1 MAAARPS
8 GEEEDIGRRRSYAI
22 DAHELRRYRSHYSD
36 ATSAHE
42 RATSRARS
50 RKSLGPPQGLARVSF
65 EFKKFWRRQIS
76 VVVDQAYNRDHLA
89 LERTFL
95 GYLRTSQALSML
107 GVIISQLFTLQKTIS
122 PDPHIGYF
130 VTGKP
135 LGAICQGAAM
145 LTLLLGTFR
154 WWRQQNAIT
163 RGKALAGG
171 FELTIIGLVVLL
183 LCLVCFGILVAI
195 EEYTARDAS
204 LPLILAS
211 GYGPYKKGYIH
222 CSPPAKMA
230 WTKSTRIIVMLV
242 IDIAFF
248 IIELGVGVWV
258 GSLALMADAFHMLND
273 IISLLVGLW
282 AVKAA
287 QKSSSDKYS
296 FGWLRAE
303 ILGAFFN
310 AVFLIALCLSIILE
324 AITRFVNIAT
334 ITNPQLIL
342 IVGSLGL
349 ASNIVGFFV
358 LGGHGHSHGP
368 EEHAHGHE
376 GHTHGDDIRSAEEG
390 QIGAVDIDTADESGR
405 VGDVLPEAAVSRA
418 TRTPPRRSTDSGRE
432 RQLKFTSTD
441 ETASTSKG
449 SDASLSLSKYGSN
462 RSPRHKRPKVRSSS
476 ITSRLASEINI
487 HPASFRQEIIEA
499 SRNSLDDIQSADD
512 LDTPGPSSPTGEQA
526 EPNEHSPLRGAPID
540 GHKQAGGNGYQ
551 AIRQDSWHVGHNH
564 NKPGKEGSGG
574 HGHNHADLG
583 MRAMVLHVIGD
594 ALGNVGVIVSALII
608 WLTHSPNRF
617 YADPAVSLFI
627 TIIILRSAIPLTS
640 ATAKILLQAT
650 PDHLD
655 VNDIKEDI
663 QNIPGVVSCHHVH
676 IWQLSDSQIIASLH
690 IQVAFPISEEGGAAR
705 YMQVSKAVRKC
716 LHAYGIHS
724 ATIQPEFCLDSGHAP
739 GDANGGRLD
748 SESTARATPVDEC
761 LLECVD
767 DCVGKG
773 CCSTKSPPPTIS
785 GQHGG
790 GGSQGSSSHGHAH
803 PDSSRDHSHDGHTH

>member
-8 GEEEDIGRRRSYAI
+8 GEEEDISRRRSYSTDRRRSYSTEAY
-22 DAHELRRYRSHYSD
+22 ELSRYRSQYSD
-36 ATSAHE
+36 ASAAHH
-42 RATSRARS
+42 RASSRARS
-50 RKSLGPPQGLARVSF
+50 RKSLGPPQGLARVPF
-65 EFKKFWRRQIS
+65 EVKKFWNRQIS
-76 VVVDQAYNRDHLA
+76 VVVDQAYNRDHLGTETLYLPAILTVSLCLYVSGLSLWVPCTPGCVYPWPVLRCLAAFPFFISQGTGLDGGEATSAGPMLIVELVHPSTQRMTTPHYGSSMRTSLHTRA

-107 GVIISQLFTLQKTIS
+107 GVIISQLFTIQKSTS

-145 LTLLLGTFR
+145 LTLMLGTFR

-171 FELTIIGLVVLL
+171 FELTVIGLVILL
-183 LCLVCFGILVAI
+183 HADYKVTYQTLFHKATLQTHDHRLMRTPRLCSMPN
-195 EEYTARDAS
+195 AS
-204 LPLILAS
+204 MLRYSSATLMDWCCLSQAKRRLYANTNPS
-211 GYGPYKKGYIH
+211 SS
-222 CSPPAKMA
+222 SPPARMA

-242 IDIAFF
+242 IDVAFF
-248 IIELGVGVWV
+248 VLELGVGIWV

-368 EEHAHGHE
+368 EEHAHGPE
-376 GHTHGDDIRSAEEG
+376 GHTHGDEVRSAEEG
-390 QIGAVDIDTADESGR
+390 QIGADNISIDAADEAGR
-405 VGDVLPEAAVSRA
+405 VVDVLPEAAVSRA

-449 SDASLSLSKYGSN
+449 SDASLSLGRYNSN
-462 RSPRHKRPKVRSSS
+462 KSPRHKRSKFPSGDHRSKPQLLGRHSKRRRP
-476 ITSRLASEINI
+476 RL
-487 HPASFRQEIIEA
+487 PR
-499 SRNSLDDIQSADD
+499 
-512 LDTPGPSSPTGEQA
+512 
-526 EPNEHSPLRGAPID
+526 PL
-540 GHKQAGGNGYQ
+540 
-551 AIRQDSWHVGHNH
+551 V
-564 NKPGKEGSGG
+564 
-574 HGHNHADLG
+574 
-583 MRAMVLHVIGD
+583 
-594 ALGNVGVIVSALII
+594 
-608 WLTHSPNRF
+608 
-617 YADPAVSLFI
+617 
-627 TIIILRSAIPLTS
+627 
-640 ATAKILLQAT
+640 
-650 PDHLD
+650 
-655 VNDIKEDI
+655 
-663 QNIPGVVSCHHVH
+663 
-676 IWQLSDSQIIASLH
+676 
-690 IQVAFPISEEGGAAR
+690 
-705 YMQVSKAVRKC
+705 
-716 LHAYGIHS
+716 
-724 ATIQPEFCLDSGHAP
+724 
-739 GDANGGRLD
+739 ANG
-748 SESTARATPVDEC
+748 
-761 LLECVD
+761 
-767 DCVGKG
+767 
-773 CCSTKSPPPTIS
+773 
-785 GQHGG
+785 
-790 GGSQGSSSHGHAH
+790 
-803 PDSSRDHSHDGHTH
+803 